1 MAEHDFDDPE
11 AELGEDAI
19 DPGSTLAK
27 LMAEN
32 AALKDQAMRYAAEA
46 ENVRRRTEKE
56 ANDARAYAIQKFAR
70 DLLDA
75 SDNLHRAVEHAPK
88 DVEDAAV
95 KNFVMGV
102 TMSEKALQTAFERN
116 NLKRVMPEK
125 GEKFDPNRHQAMM
138 EQPADD
144 VPPGSV
150 IMGHAARLRA
160 IRPHHPPG
168 HGRGDAQGYSAA
180 AAGQRGR
187 LRARRR
193 PRLGRR
199 RGRRQ
204 GLSHGLRRAAT
215 SVGLRAGLRPRR
227 HRPGRCRTGARTGQA
242 APPEPQ
248 ADLPQPSDPAASNSL
263 SGPIG
268 HGDAGSR
275 RPTAAPRLPH
285 PRPRQAR
292 LRPASPI
299 VPPAPPPL
307 VLRSAVHSRYSRACP
322 P

>member
-32 AALKDQAMRYAAEA
+32 VALKDQAMRYAAEA

-75 SDNLHRAVEHAPK
+75 SDNLHRAVQHAPK
-88 DVEDAAV
+88 DIEDASV

-102 TMSEKALQTAFERN
+102 EMSEKALQTAFERN

-144 VPPGSV
+144 VAPGSV
-150 IMGHAARLRA
+150 IMVMQPGYELFGRI
-160 IRPHHPPG
+160 IRPAMVAVTPK
-168 HGRGDAQGYSAA
+168 AA
-180 AAGQRGR
+180 APLQPVDAAYAQVDAG
-187 LRARRR
+187 
-193 PRLGRR
+193 
-199 RGRRQ
+199 
-204 GLSHGLRRAAT
+204 
-215 SVGLRAGLRPRR
+215 
-227 HRPGRCRTGARTGQA
+227 
-242 APPEPQ
+242 
-248 ADLPQPSDPAASNSL
+248 AASGSAF
-263 SGPIG
+263 
-268 HGDAGSR
+268 DAK
-275 RPTAAPRLPH
+275 A
-285 PRPRQAR
+285 
-292 LRPASPI
+292 
-299 VPPAPPPL
+299 
-307 VLRSAVHSRYSRACP
+307 
-322 P
+322 

>member
-1 MAEHDFDDPE
+1 MADAEDYMPE
-11 AELGEDAI
+11 NTPGAENIEEI

-116 NLKRVMPEK
+116 NLKRVVPER

-138 EQPADD
+138 EQPAED

-150 IMGHAARLRA
+150 IMVMQPGYELFGRI
-160 IRPHHPPG
+160 IRPAMVAVTPK
-168 HGRGDAQGYSAA
+168 AA
-180 AAGQRGR
+180 APLQPVTEGAYAQAEASSAG
-187 LRARRR
+187 
-193 PRLGRR
+193 
-199 RGRRQ
+199 
-204 GLSHGLRRAAT
+204 
-215 SVGLRAGLRPRR
+215 
-227 HRPGRCRTGARTGQA
+227 
-242 APPEPQ
+242 
-248 ADLPQPSDPAASNSL
+248 ASL
-263 SGPIG
+263 
-268 HGDAGSR
+268 DAK
-275 RPTAAPRLPH
+275 A
-285 PRPRQAR
+285 
-292 LRPASPI
+292 
-299 VPPAPPPL
+299 
-307 VLRSAVHSRYSRACP
+307 
-322 P
+322 